1 MPITQ
6 ERMLSILTEG
16 LRIRRESEA
25 LREEITSA
33 LRNAR
38 TGSDPTMALAL
49 IEGAL
54 AMHPMPAADNLLVE
68 ARHYQV
74 SRKRNEKN
82 KEHMRAKRA
91 GQPNWSPSDVKPTT
105 APSSLI
111 RPLEDQPISDQLL
124 AEFEA
129 WNKGESNVK

>member
-6 ERMLSILTEG
+6 DRMLSILTEG

-54 AMHPMPAADNLLVE
+54 ALHPMPAADNLLVE

-82 KEHMRAKRA
+82 KEHMRNRRA
-91 GQPNWSPSDVKPTT
+91 TGSGGNSPAPTLAHST

-111 RPLEDQPISDQLL
+111 RPLEDQPISDELL

-129 WNKGESNVK
+129 WNKGEE